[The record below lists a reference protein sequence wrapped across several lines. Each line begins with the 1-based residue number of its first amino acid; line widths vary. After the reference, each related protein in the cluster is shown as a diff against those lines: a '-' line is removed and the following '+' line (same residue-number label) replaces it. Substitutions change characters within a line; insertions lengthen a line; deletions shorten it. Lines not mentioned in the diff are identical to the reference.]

1 MREKKL
7 GLPSAISTGVGLI
20 VASSCLL
27 TLGSGI
33 GLAGPE
39 FILSMAI
46 VLVLNICLALS
57 FTELHALMP
66 EADGGMGQYTLAGL
80 GPVVSI
86 VSNVSAYVMVNLFA
100 ASVELAMCGQVLN
113 ETFLPMVPAPV
124 ISVAALLLLCYVNYC
139 GVDLFA
145 RIQNIVVGL
154 LLLSLIGMGILSFF
168 GLGTGEYITAA
179 EQTTPTVTGIGGVF
193 SLTATAFWLFI
204 GIEFVIPISKDLK
217 NPKRDVPLAMIL
229 GITMLFVIQSV
240 LGVGMTHYVT
250 LEELSASSLPHMVF
264 AANLLGRPGE
274 IWMGVITL
282 LAGIST
288 ANTALGAVPNILAGM
303 AENDLMPAVFRKRNK
318 HGVAVAGIALIAGGN
333 AVFIVTGFTASAGL
347 SNMLLAASC
356 FWLTSY
362 ILISLTVLVLRHR
375 YPDHPARNKRLM
387 LGGAPQLLCIVG
399 NLYMIWHIADGDA
412 RILIYRLFLSIF
424 VVLVA
429 FAVIWV
435 KVIKKQR
442 LFAHSELEEINE
454 KSARNMISV

>member
-1 MREKKL
+1 
-7 GLPSAISTGVGLI
+7 
-20 VASSCLL
+20 
-27 TLGSGI
+27 
-33 GLAGPE
+33 
-39 FILSMAI
+39 
-46 VLVLNICLALS
+46 
-57 FTELHALMP
+57 
-66 EADGGMGQYTLAGL
+66 
-80 GPVVSI
+80 
-86 VSNVSAYVMVNLFA
+86 MVNLFA

-124 ISVAALLLLCYVNYC
+124 ISVAALLLLCYVNYR

-154 LLLSLIGMGILSFF
+154 LLLSLIGMGVLSFF
-168 GLGTGEYITAA
+168 GLGTGEYIAAA
-179 EQTTPTVTGIGGVF
+179 EQTAPTVTGIGGVF

-375 YPDHPARNKRLM
+375 YPDHPARNKRLT

-399 NLYMIWHIADGDA
+399 NLYMIWHIAEGDA

-454 KSARNMISV
+454 KSAQNMISV

>member
-27 TLGSGI
+27 TLGTGM

-100 ASVELAMCGQVLN
+100 
-113 ETFLPMVPAPV
+113 
-124 ISVAALLLLCYVNYC
+124 
-139 GVDLFA
+139 

-154 LLLSLIGMGILSFF
+154 LLLSLIGMGVLSFF
-168 GLGTGEYITAA
+168 GLGTGEYIAAA
-179 EQTTPTVTGIGGVF
+179 EQTAPTVTGIGGVF

-217 NPKRDVPLAMIL
+217 KPKRDVPLAMIL

-375 YPDHPARNKRLM
+375 YPDHPARNKRLT

-399 NLYMIWHIADGDA
+399 NLYMIWHIAEGDA
-412 RILIYRLFLSIF
+412 RILI
-424 VVLVA
+424 
-429 FAVIWV
+429 
-435 KVIKKQR
+435 
-442 LFAHSELEEINE
+442 H
-454 KSARNMISV
+454 